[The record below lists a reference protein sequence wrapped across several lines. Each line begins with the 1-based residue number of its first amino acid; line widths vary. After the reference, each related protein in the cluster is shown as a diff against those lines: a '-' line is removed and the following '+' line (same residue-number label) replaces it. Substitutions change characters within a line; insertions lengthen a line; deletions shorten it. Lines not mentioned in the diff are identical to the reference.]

1 MNEMP
6 IKSAT
11 DTGGEDYTGSELYS
25 MLPNSTEAFNV
36 KYIEV
41 AHYHDFYD
49 QVYQFRNEDPIYPY
63 KYGSY

>member
-1 MNEMP
+1 MNDIP
-6 IKSAT
+6 INSAT
-11 DTGGEDYTGSELYS
+11 ITGGEDFTGSELYA

-41 AHYHDFYD
+41 ADYHDFYD
-49 QVYQFRNEDPIYPY
+49 QVYQFRSEDPIYPY